1 MKQFLSFVR
10 KEFIHIFRDF
20 RSLLILLIV
29 PQLMVIILGYVI
41 KNEVEDVRVAV
52 IDPSHDVYSN
62 RITERLSANKY
73 FILQDEVQTEAE
85 ALAHPLALSAK
96 LLLIGKLNCQSMLE

>member
-41 KNEVEDVRVAV
+41 KNEVEDVRVDRKSV
-52 IDPSHDVYSN
+52 V
-62 RITERLSANKY
+62 
-73 FILQDEVQTEAE
+73 
-85 ALAHPLALSAK
+85 
-96 LLLIGKLNCQSMLE
+96 